1 MTDDIL
7 LFEYTASAMESM
19 LFDIFLNKK
28 SRFESEPML
37 FLSSSIKMSAILF
50 LFSVLLL
57 CYSIFRFYK
66 RSDDHYRHHH
76 LYTTPLQI

>member
-1 MTDDIL
+1 MDDLEYSMTDDIL

-57 CYSIFRFYK
+57 CYSIFR
-66 RSDDHYRHHH
+66 
-76 LYTTPLQI
+76 L